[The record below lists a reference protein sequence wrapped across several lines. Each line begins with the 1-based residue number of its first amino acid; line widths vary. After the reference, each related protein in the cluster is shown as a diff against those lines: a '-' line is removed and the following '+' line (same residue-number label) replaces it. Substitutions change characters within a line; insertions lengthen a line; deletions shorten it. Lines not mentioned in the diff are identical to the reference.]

1 LTLGPA
7 SVLIA
12 PAVVWSPK
20 PAAKRIV

>member
-12 PAVVWSPK
+12 PAVVWSGK